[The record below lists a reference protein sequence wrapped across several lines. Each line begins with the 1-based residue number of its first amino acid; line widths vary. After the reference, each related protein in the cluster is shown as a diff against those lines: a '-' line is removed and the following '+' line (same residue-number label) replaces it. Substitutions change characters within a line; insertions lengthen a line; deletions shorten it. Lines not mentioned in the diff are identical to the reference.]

1 MNSIVKIALGASLLL
16 VSSLAFACDYP
27 DRPHIPDGST
37 AVKEEMLTAK
47 TDVQTYI
54 AAVDDYLICVE
65 NEQQAA
71 INESGETDPE
81 MLKRRDQLLNRKFDA
96 ANEEKALVGEQFNQ
110 QVRAYNEKRKK
121 AAE

>member
-27 DRPHIPDGST
+27 ARPHIPDGST

-81 MLKRRDQLLNRKFDA
+81 MLKRRDQLLNQKFDA

>member
-81 MLKRRDQLLNRKFDA
+81 MLKRRDQLLNQKFDA